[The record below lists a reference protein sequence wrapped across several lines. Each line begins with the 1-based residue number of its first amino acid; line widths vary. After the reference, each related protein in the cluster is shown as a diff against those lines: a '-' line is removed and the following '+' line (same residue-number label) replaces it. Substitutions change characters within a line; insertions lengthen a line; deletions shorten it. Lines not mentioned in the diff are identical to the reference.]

1 MHPAQST
8 RLSAL
13 FSLCINRSA
22 DGIAL
27 DLKIPPRTNSIHL
40 SDVYMH
46 PNLINSICPDDGDTG
61 RHDKCLWNPLS
72 FDPVASQFSSYA
84 AFQDTA
90 VVRPLVS
97 DVPVDAELI
106 DAHDQ
111 LSQQIAGDYYPCTG
125 AISVF
130 AKKGYRFG
138 LFPELASDHA
148 VRAVCHDLYEFCHE
162 FPLIDDQLNTFI
174 AMFRG
179 PAIES
184 EQHFEDLLWSQLQAM
199 HAIDSDFFVWDKS
212 VDSDPMNNNF
222 SFSIGGRA
230 MFVIG
235 MHPKAS
241 RLARTARYPTMV
253 FNLHEQFERLRA
265 RGKFETMKQII
276 RAREMAF
283 QGSIN
288 PMLKNF
294 GESSEASQYSGR
306 PVSDNWPCPFHAH
319 KKDET

>member
-1 MHPAQST
+1 MP
-8 RLSAL
+8 
-13 FSLCINRSA
+13 FE
-22 DGIAL
+22 
-27 DLKIPPRTNSIHL
+27 TNSVHFNPP
-40 SDVYMH
+40 SDFYMQL
-46 PNLINSICPDDGDTG
+46 NLINSIRADGGDTDG
-61 RHDKCLWNPLS
+61 RDKCPWNPLS
-72 FDPVASQFSSYA
+72 VDPVASQYSSYA
-84 AFQDTA
+84 AFQDTKI
-90 VVRPLVS
+90 VRPLIPEVS
-97 DVPVDAELI
+97 VDAELI

-111 LSQQIAGDYYPCTG
+111 LIQQIAGDYPCTG

-130 AKKGYRFG
+130 AKKCYRFG
-138 LFPELASDHA
+138 LFPALACDNA

-162 FPLIDDQLNTFI
+162 FPIIDDHLNTFI

-179 PAIES
+179 PTIES

-199 HAIDSDFFVWDKS
+199 HEIDSSFFAWDKS
-212 VDSDPMNNNF
+212 VDSDPKNNNF

-241 RLARTARYPTMV
+241 RLARTFRYPTMV
-253 FNLHEQFERLRA
+253 FNLHAQFERLRA

-276 RAREMAF
+276 RAREISF

-306 PVSDNWPCPFHAH
+306 PVSENWPCPFHAR
-319 KKDET
+319 KQDET

>member
-1 MHPAQST
+1 
-8 RLSAL
+8 
-13 FSLCINRSA
+13 
-22 DGIAL
+22 
-27 DLKIPPRTNSIHL
+27 
-40 SDVYMH
+40 MH
-46 PNLINSICPDDGDTG
+46 PNLINSTRIDGGDIAI
-61 RHDKCLWNPLS
+61 RDMCLWNPLS
-72 FDPVASQFSSYA
+72 VDPVASRFSSYA
-84 AFQDTA
+84 AFKDTT
-90 VVRPLVS
+90 VVRPLVP

-111 LSQQIAGDYYPCTG
+111 LCQQIAGDYYPCTG

-130 AKKGYRFG
+130 AQKCYRFG
-138 LFPELASDHA
+138 LFPEFACDSA

-162 FPLIDDQLNTFI
+162 FPLIDDQLSTFI

-199 HAIDSDFFVWDKS
+199 HAIDSDFFAWDKS
-212 VDSDPMNNNF
+212 VDSDPKNNNF

-241 RLARTARYPTMV
+241 RLARTVRYPTMV

-288 PMLKNF
+288 PMLKTF

-306 PVSDNWPCPFHAH
+306 AVSGNWPCPFHAR
-319 KKDET
+319 KKDEP

>member
-1 MHPAQST
+1 MQPNPTDSGG
-8 RLSAL
+8 
-13 FSLCINRSA
+13 
-22 DGIAL
+22 DIA
-27 DLKIPPRTNSIHL
+27 R
-40 SDVYMH
+40 
-46 PNLINSICPDDGDTG
+46 G
-61 RHDKCLWNPLS
+61 DKCLWNPLS
-72 FDPVASQFSSYA
+72 VDPVASRFSNYA
-84 AFQDTA
+84 AFQDRV
-90 VVRPLVS
+90 VVRPLAP
-97 DVPVDAELI
+97 DVPVDAELT

-111 LSQQIAGDYYPCTG
+111 LRQQILGHLYPCTG
-125 AISVF
+125 ALSAF
-130 AKKGYRFG
+130 GRKSYRFG
-138 LFPELASDHA
+138 LFPNLACDSA

-162 FPLIDDQLNTFI
+162 FPIIDDQLITFI

-199 HAIDSDFFVWDKS
+199 HAIDSGFFAWDKS
-212 VDSDPMNNNF
+212 VDSDPKNNNF

-230 MFVIG
+230 MYVIG

-241 RLARTARYPTMV
+241 RQARTVRYPTLV

-276 RAREMAF
+276 RAREMVF

-288 PMLKNF
+288 PMLTNF
-294 GESSEASQYSGR
+294 GESSEARQYSGR
-306 PVSDNWPCPFHAH
+306 AVPDNWSCPFHAG

>member
-1 MHPAQST
+1 MESNF
-8 RLSAL
+8 RES
-13 FSLCINRSA
+13 IGR
-22 DGIAL
+22 DRG
-27 DLKIPPRTNSIHL
+27 DLLR
-40 SDVYMH
+40 
-46 PNLINSICPDDGDTG
+46 
-61 RHDKCLWNPLS
+61 RERCLWNPLTI
-72 FDPVASQFSSYA
+72 DPVASQFSSYA
-84 AFQDTA
+84 AFQDTT
-90 VVRPLVS
+90 VITPLVPGL
-97 DVPVDAELI
+97 PVDADLTS
-106 DAHDQ
+106 AHDQ
-111 LSQQIAGDYYPCTG
+111 LRQQMFGEYYPCAG

-130 AKKGYRFG
+130 AQKSYRFG
-138 LFPELASDHA
+138 LFPELAGDRA

-162 FPLIDDQLNTFI
+162 FPIMDDQLTTFI

-199 HAIDSDFFVWDKS
+199 HVIDSDFFAWDKS
-212 VDSDPMNNNF
+212 VDSDPQNNNF

-241 RLARTARYPTMV
+241 RLARTFRYPTMV
-253 FNLHEQFERLRA
+253 FNLHAQFERLRA
-265 RGKFETMKQII
+265 RGKFETMQQLI

-294 GESSEASQYSGR
+294 GKGAEANQYSGQA
-306 PVSDNWPCPFHAH
+306 VSANWPCPFHADN
-319 KKDET
+319 KDKP

>member
-1 MHPAQST
+1 
-8 RLSAL
+8 
-13 FSLCINRSA
+13 
-22 DGIAL
+22 
-27 DLKIPPRTNSIHL
+27 
-40 SDVYMH
+40 MH
-46 PNLINSICPDDGDTG
+46 PNLINSTRIDGGDTAI
-61 RHDKCLWNPLS
+61 RETCLWNPLS
-72 FDPVASQFSSYA
+72 VDPVASRFSSYA
-84 AFQDTA
+84 AFKDTA
-90 VVRPLVS
+90 VVRLLVP

-106 DAHDQ
+106 EAHDQ

-130 AKKGYRFG
+130 AQKGYRFG
-138 LFPELASDHA
+138 LFPKLACDNA

-162 FPLIDDQLNTFI
+162 FPIIDDQLITFI

-199 HAIDSDFFVWDKS
+199 HAIDSDFFAWDKS

-276 RAREMAF
+276 RAREMAC

-294 GESSEASQYSGR
+294 GESSEANQYSGR
-306 PVSDNWPCPFHAH
+306 AVSGNWPCPFHAR

>member
-1 MHPAQST
+1 MGSARNLHLQS
-8 RLSAL
+8 
-13 FSLCINRSA
+13 
-22 DGIAL
+22 
-27 DLKIPPRTNSIHL
+27 
-40 SDVYMH
+40 
-46 PNLINSICPDDGDTG
+46 NLINSTLVDGGDTA
-61 RHDKCLWNPLS
+61 RCDKYVWNPLS
-72 FDPVASQFSSYA
+72 VDPVASQFSSYA
-84 AFQDTA
+84 AVQDTT
-90 VVRPLVS
+90 VVRSLVPG
-97 DVPVDAELI
+97 VPVDAELI

-111 LSQQIAGDYYPCTG
+111 LSQQLAGDYPCTG

-130 AKKGYRFG
+130 AQKGYRFG
-138 LFPELASDHA
+138 LFPELACDSA

-162 FPLIDDQLNTFI
+162 FPIIDDQLNTFI

-199 HAIDSDFFVWDKS
+199 HAIDSDFFAWDKS
-212 VDSDPMNNNF
+212 VDSDPENNNF

-241 RLARTARYPTMV
+241 RLARTFRYPTMV

-265 RGKFETMKQII
+265 RGKFEAMTQII
-276 RAREMAF
+276 RTREMAF

-294 GESSEASQYSGR
+294 GERSRRVIFR
-306 PVSDNWPCPFHAH
+306 PGCFRQLDMPVPRTQ
-319 KKDET
+319 KG